1 MRDDGQVPET
11 TAAEAPLAGRRV
23 GVTAARKVEE
33 QRALLERRGAE
44 VVWAPVLG
52 PAPYEVDDEALRTR
66 TEQVLAG
73 PVDVVV
79 GTTGIG
85 MRTWLTRAE
94 VWGLQEP
101 LLAALRGAEV
111 LARGPKTVGA
121 LRRFGVQEAFVAP
134 REDVAGLRE
143 RLLATD
149 LRGRRVVVQ
158 EHAVALDDLAA
169 ELRAAGARVE
179 LVTVYRIGTP
189 ERPGSVAALLHE
201 VAARRL
207 DAVTFTSALSV
218 EAFFEAAA
226 ELGLLAEVEDALRG
240 PVVALAVGHVTAA
253 ALEAQRVPGVAPE
266 RARLAAMVRRLEE
279 ELAGRSLA

>member
-1 MRDDGQVPET
+1 M
-11 TAAEAPLAGRRV
+11 RV

-52 PAPYEVDDEALRTR
+52 PAPYEVDDEALRAR

-94 VWGLQEP
+94 AWGLQEP

-111 LARGPKTVGA
+111 LARGPKTLGA

-158 EHAVALDDLAA
+158 EHAVALDELAD
-169 ELRAAGARVE
+169 ELRGAGAQVE

-189 ERPGSVAALLHE
+189 ERPGSVAALVEE

-226 ELGLLAEVEDALRG
+226 EAGRAAAVQ
-240 PVVALAVGHVTAA
+240 VALVEQVLAVAVGHVTSA
-253 ALEAQRVPGVAPE
+253 ALAEHAVPAVAPE
-266 RARLAAMVRRLEE
+266 RARLTAMVRCLEE
-279 ELAGRSLA
+279 ALAGRSRV

>member
-1 MRDDGQVPET
+1 MPAPEPRLPLDD
-11 TAAEAPLAGRRV
+11 APLAGCRI

-33 QRALLERRGAE
+33 QRTLLERRGAE

-52 PAPYEVDDEALRTR
+52 PAPYEVDDDALRAR
-66 TEQVLAG
+66 TAEVLAG

-94 VWGLQEP
+94 AWGLQEP
-101 LLAALRGAEV
+101 LAAALRGAEV

-121 LRRFGVQEAFVAP
+121 LRRFGVEEAFVAP

-158 EHAVALDDLAA
+158 EHAVPLEELAE
-169 ELRAAGARVE
+169 ELRAGGAQVE

-189 ERPGSVAALLHE
+189 ERPGSVAALLGE

-218 EAFFEAAA
+218 EAFVEAAA
-226 ELGLLAEVEDALRG
+226 EADLHEPVLAALRG
-240 PVVALAVGHVTAA
+240 HVLPVAVGHVTSA
-253 ALEAQRVPGVAPE
+253 ALEAHGVPAVAPE
-266 RARLAAMVRRLEE
+266 RARLAAMVRRLEQ
-279 ELAGRSLA
+279 ELAARRRP